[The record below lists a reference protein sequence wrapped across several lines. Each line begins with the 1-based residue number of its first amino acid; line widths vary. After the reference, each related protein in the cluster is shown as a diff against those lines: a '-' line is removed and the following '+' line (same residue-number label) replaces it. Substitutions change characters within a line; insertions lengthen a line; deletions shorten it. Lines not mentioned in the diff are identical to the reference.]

1 MNKPTTRLV
10 PIDLKRCQA
19 DKKEGVSARNM
30 FVIGGAVGQWV
41 RCSNRPTMISTES
54 EPGMD
59 GQIGKMAVCD
69 ECFTVMQKQVQG
81 MTYERIEAVM
91 PSVRARKP
99 RKTFAEIAAGYKR
112 YDPETEGYGS
122 VGEWRDAFHTRMGWE
137 EAERVIAG
145 QGNSPREILGV
156 SGSATFAE
164 IKAVYRK
171 LVLRYHPDRFAST
184 GVDAALAESTM
195 KRVNA
200 AFVVLEREH
209 SRK

>member
-1 MNKPTTRLV
+1 
-10 PIDLKRCQA
+10 
-19 DKKEGVSARNM
+19 
-30 FVIGGAVGQWV
+30 
-41 RCSNRPTMISTES
+41 
-54 EPGMD
+54 
-59 GQIGKMAVCD
+59 
-69 ECFTVMQKQVQG
+69 
-81 MTYERIEAVM
+81 M

-112 YDPETEGYGS
+112 YDPETEGYGG

-164 IKAVYRK
+164 IKAAYRK
-171 LVLRYHPDRFAST
+171 LVLQYHPDRIAQT
-184 GVDAALAESTM
+184 GVDPVVAESTM

-200 AFVVLEREH
+200 AFVVLERER
-209 SRK
+209 SRR